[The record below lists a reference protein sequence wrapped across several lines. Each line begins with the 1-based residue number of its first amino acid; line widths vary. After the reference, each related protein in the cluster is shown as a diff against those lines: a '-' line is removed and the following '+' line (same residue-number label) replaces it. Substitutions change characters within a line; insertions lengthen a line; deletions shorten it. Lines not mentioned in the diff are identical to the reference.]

1 MGIVYYNF
9 LWTRLWRHKFWNNLI
24 FLIKSFFC
32 MTKKSRH
39 KRKYLENEKSFKSEI
54 KSIFIIFRELSVAK
68 NCFSYE
74 SALLRFRSR
83 SSYPEM
89 FLEKS
94 VLKICRKF
102 TGEHPCQCLVL
113 ITLQN
118 SFIEIALWHER
129 SRVNLLYIF
138 RISFPKNTSE
148 GLRLQIIFKSWAY
161 KT

>member
-1 MGIVYYNF
+1 MEIVYYIC
-9 LWTRLWRHKFWNNLI
+9 LRTRLWRHKFWNNLI

-83 SSYPEM
+83 SSYPEV
-89 FLEKS
+89 FLEKKCS
-94 VLKICRKF
+94 ENMQEIYRGTPMPIFGFDNVAKQLYWNSTLAWAFSSKF
-102 TGEHPCQCLVL
+102 AVYF
-113 ITLQN
+113 QN
-118 SFIEIALWHER
+118 
-129 SRVNLLYIF
+129 IF
-138 RISFPKNTSE
+138 S
-148 GLRLQIIFKSWAY
+148 
-161 KT
+161 